1 MADLIGSVSLE
12 AFDGRIEP
20 FQENVHVLRRHQG
33 QIQTA
38 LDTSESLIKDYPN
51 SSLLYN
57 IRGVCHKA
65 HGQLEAAVKCY
76 EQALAIKPD
85 FAEVHSNLG
94 NTLKKLGQLESA
106 VKNYEKALAIKP
118 DYAEAHCNLG
128 YALEKLGQVDAGINH
143 YERALAIKPDFPLAR
158 FNLSSIQLTN
168 GFLSEGFQNYEAR
181 WQWTKFTSPKR
192 QFSIPR
198 WTGEPLT
205 GKNILL
211 WAEQGIGD
219 EVQYASLIPEFK
231 DLDCHVGIECAAKL
245 IEIFQWSFPWAE
257 VREAGAVNCEGNE
270 IYNLFDYQIPFGSI
284 APLFRKTM
292 DDFSVRQKPFI
303 PRLKEGEKK
312 VRDKLKM
319 REGELLI
326 GLGWRSSKQSFHD
339 LSVEDLAP
347 LKSLKNVVFLAV
359 QYGECLAELN
369 QLRSLGLPIHYYT
382 DVDQKDDISST
393 CALLGACDLVFSP
406 GTAVY
411 QISASLGV
419 PTICF
424 DAFKSRQNR
433 IPWHPTS
440 RYLELLVKG
449 NEEEIY
455 SLIRNCLNSGALINR
470 IIIEVIYP
478 AIDHIRELFDSGKIG
493 SAEQNLLRNIISKS
507 LSIFNQ
513 VPVVLDSKKNV
524 VVIAADPESILISE
538 SASASYHSDG
548 WNVSHLGDMSYAI
561 DVLFDLDFQK
571 LVRKI
576 WKQKSG
582 ILLVVIF
589 SQTSEGLSFFADS
602 INPNKT
608 KSDKQIKLALCGKI
622 SKKTKINSDLL
633 SDNIG
638 DVLQWSNTIS
648 QNIK

>member
-1 MADLIGSVSLE
+1 MAKGYRVE
-12 AFDGRIEP
+12 E
-20 FQENVHVLRRHQG
+20 
-33 QIQTA
+33 
-38 LDTSESLIKDYPN
+38 
-51 SSLLYN
+51 
-57 IRGVCHKA
+57 IR
-65 HGQLEAAVKCY
+65 
-76 EQALAIKPD
+76 
-85 FAEVHSNLG
+85 
-94 NTLKKLGQLESA
+94 
-106 VKNYEKALAIKP
+106 
-118 DYAEAHCNLG
+118 
-128 YALEKLGQVDAGINH
+128 EKLISVLKDSDSGISGIEISKKINVSRITMTKYLKVFAAEGLLRQKNIGNVTLWFLEPGQ
-143 YERALAIKPDFPLAR
+143 ESFDFPDD
-158 FNLSSIQLTN
+158 
-168 GFLSEGFQNYEAR
+168 Y
-181 WQWTKFTSPKR
+181 
-192 QFSIPR
+192 
-198 WTGEPLT
+198 
-205 GKNILL
+205 
-211 WAEQGIGD
+211 
-219 EVQYASLIPEFK
+219 FK
-231 DLDCHVGIECAAKL
+231 I
-245 IEIFQWSFPWAE
+245 
-257 VREAGAVNCEGNE
+257 
-270 IYNLFDYQIPFGSI
+270 
-284 APLFRKTM
+284 
-292 DDFSVRQKPFI
+292 
-303 PRLKEGEKK
+303 
-312 VRDKLKM
+312 
-319 REGELLI
+319 
-326 GLGWRSSKQSFHD
+326 
-339 LSVEDLAP
+339 
-347 LKSLKNVVFLAV
+347 
-359 QYGECLAELN
+359 
-369 QLRSLGLPIHYYT
+369 
-382 DVDQKDDISST
+382 
-393 CALLGACDLVFSP
+393 
-406 GTAVY
+406 
-411 QISASLGV
+411 
-419 PTICF
+419 
-424 DAFKSRQNR
+424 
-433 IPWHPTS
+433 TS

-571 LVRKI
+571 LVGKI
-576 WKQKSG
+576 WKKKSG

>member
-1 MADLIGSVSLE
+1 MAKGYRVEEIRQKLISVLKDSDSGISGIE
-12 AFDGRIEP
+12 ISKKINVSRITMTKYLKVFAAEGL
-20 FQENVHVLRRHQG
+20 LRQ
-33 QIQTA
+33 
-38 LDTSESLIKDYPN
+38 
-51 SSLLYN
+51 
-57 IRGVCHKA
+57 
-65 HGQLEAAVKCY
+65 
-76 EQALAIKPD
+76 
-85 FAEVHSNLG
+85 
-94 NTLKKLGQLESA
+94 
-106 VKNYEKALAIKP
+106 
-118 DYAEAHCNLG
+118 
-128 YALEKLGQVDAGINH
+128 
-143 YERALAIKPDFPLAR
+143 
-158 FNLSSIQLTN
+158 
-168 GFLSEGFQNYEAR
+168 
-181 WQWTKFTSPKR
+181 
-192 QFSIPR
+192 
-198 WTGEPLT
+198 
-205 GKNILL
+205 KNIGNVTL
-211 WAEQGIGD
+211 WFLEPGQESFNFPD
-219 EVQYASLIPEFK
+219 DYFK
-231 DLDCHVGIECAAKL
+231 I
-245 IEIFQWSFPWAE
+245 
-257 VREAGAVNCEGNE
+257 
-270 IYNLFDYQIPFGSI
+270 
-284 APLFRKTM
+284 
-292 DDFSVRQKPFI
+292 
-303 PRLKEGEKK
+303 
-312 VRDKLKM
+312 
-319 REGELLI
+319 
-326 GLGWRSSKQSFHD
+326 
-339 LSVEDLAP
+339 
-347 LKSLKNVVFLAV
+347 
-359 QYGECLAELN
+359 
-369 QLRSLGLPIHYYT
+369 
-382 DVDQKDDISST
+382 
-393 CALLGACDLVFSP
+393 
-406 GTAVY
+406 
-411 QISASLGV
+411 
-419 PTICF
+419 
-424 DAFKSRQNR
+424 
-433 IPWHPTS
+433 TS

-576 WKQKSG
+576 WKKKSG

>member
-1 MADLIGSVSLE
+1 MAKGYRVE
-12 AFDGRIEP
+12 E
-20 FQENVHVLRRHQG
+20 
-33 QIQTA
+33 
-38 LDTSESLIKDYPN
+38 
-51 SSLLYN
+51 
-57 IRGVCHKA
+57 IR
-65 HGQLEAAVKCY
+65 
-76 EQALAIKPD
+76 
-85 FAEVHSNLG
+85 
-94 NTLKKLGQLESA
+94 
-106 VKNYEKALAIKP
+106 
-118 DYAEAHCNLG
+118 
-128 YALEKLGQVDAGINH
+128 EKLISVLKDSDSGISGIEISKKINVSRITMTKYLKVFAAEGLLRQKNIGNVTLWFLEPGQ
-143 YERALAIKPDFPLAR
+143 ESFDFPDD
-158 FNLSSIQLTN
+158 
-168 GFLSEGFQNYEAR
+168 Y
-181 WQWTKFTSPKR
+181 
-192 QFSIPR
+192 
-198 WTGEPLT
+198 
-205 GKNILL
+205 
-211 WAEQGIGD
+211 
-219 EVQYASLIPEFK
+219 FK
-231 DLDCHVGIECAAKL
+231 I
-245 IEIFQWSFPWAE
+245 
-257 VREAGAVNCEGNE
+257 
-270 IYNLFDYQIPFGSI
+270 
-284 APLFRKTM
+284 
-292 DDFSVRQKPFI
+292 
-303 PRLKEGEKK
+303 
-312 VRDKLKM
+312 
-319 REGELLI
+319 
-326 GLGWRSSKQSFHD
+326 
-339 LSVEDLAP
+339 
-347 LKSLKNVVFLAV
+347 
-359 QYGECLAELN
+359 
-369 QLRSLGLPIHYYT
+369 
-382 DVDQKDDISST
+382 
-393 CALLGACDLVFSP
+393 
-406 GTAVY
+406 
-411 QISASLGV
+411 
-419 PTICF
+419 
-424 DAFKSRQNR
+424 
-433 IPWHPTS
+433 TS

-493 SAEQNLLRNIISKS
+493 SAEQNLLRNITSKS

-576 WKQKSG
+576 WKKKSG

>member
-1 MADLIGSVSLE
+1 MAKGYRVE
-12 AFDGRIEP
+12 E
-20 FQENVHVLRRHQG
+20 
-33 QIQTA
+33 
-38 LDTSESLIKDYPN
+38 
-51 SSLLYN
+51 
-57 IRGVCHKA
+57 IR
-65 HGQLEAAVKCY
+65 
-76 EQALAIKPD
+76 
-85 FAEVHSNLG
+85 
-94 NTLKKLGQLESA
+94 
-106 VKNYEKALAIKP
+106 
-118 DYAEAHCNLG
+118 
-128 YALEKLGQVDAGINH
+128 EKLISVLKDSDSGISGIEISKKINVSRITMTKYLKVFAAEGLLRQKNIGNVTLWFLEPGQ
-143 YERALAIKPDFPLAR
+143 ESFDFPDD
-158 FNLSSIQLTN
+158 
-168 GFLSEGFQNYEAR
+168 Y
-181 WQWTKFTSPKR
+181 
-192 QFSIPR
+192 
-198 WTGEPLT
+198 
-205 GKNILL
+205 
-211 WAEQGIGD
+211 
-219 EVQYASLIPEFK
+219 FK
-231 DLDCHVGIECAAKL
+231 I
-245 IEIFQWSFPWAE
+245 
-257 VREAGAVNCEGNE
+257 
-270 IYNLFDYQIPFGSI
+270 
-284 APLFRKTM
+284 
-292 DDFSVRQKPFI
+292 
-303 PRLKEGEKK
+303 
-312 VRDKLKM
+312 
-319 REGELLI
+319 
-326 GLGWRSSKQSFHD
+326 
-339 LSVEDLAP
+339 
-347 LKSLKNVVFLAV
+347 
-359 QYGECLAELN
+359 
-369 QLRSLGLPIHYYT
+369 
-382 DVDQKDDISST
+382 
-393 CALLGACDLVFSP
+393 
-406 GTAVY
+406 
-411 QISASLGV
+411 
-419 PTICF
+419 
-424 DAFKSRQNR
+424 
-433 IPWHPTS
+433 TS

-493 SAEQNLLRNIISKS
+493 SAEQNLLRNIVSKS

>member
-1 MADLIGSVSLE
+1 MAKGYRVE
-12 AFDGRIEP
+12 E
-20 FQENVHVLRRHQG
+20 
-33 QIQTA
+33 
-38 LDTSESLIKDYPN
+38 
-51 SSLLYN
+51 
-57 IRGVCHKA
+57 IR
-65 HGQLEAAVKCY
+65 
-76 EQALAIKPD
+76 
-85 FAEVHSNLG
+85 
-94 NTLKKLGQLESA
+94 
-106 VKNYEKALAIKP
+106 
-118 DYAEAHCNLG
+118 
-128 YALEKLGQVDAGINH
+128 EKLISVLKDSDIGISGIEISKKINVNRITMTKYLKVFAAEGLLRQKNIGNVTLWFLEPGQ
-143 YERALAIKPDFPLAR
+143 ESFDFPDD
-158 FNLSSIQLTN
+158 
-168 GFLSEGFQNYEAR
+168 Y
-181 WQWTKFTSPKR
+181 
-192 QFSIPR
+192 
-198 WTGEPLT
+198 
-205 GKNILL
+205 
-211 WAEQGIGD
+211 
-219 EVQYASLIPEFK
+219 FK
-231 DLDCHVGIECAAKL
+231 I
-245 IEIFQWSFPWAE
+245 
-257 VREAGAVNCEGNE
+257 
-270 IYNLFDYQIPFGSI
+270 
-284 APLFRKTM
+284 
-292 DDFSVRQKPFI
+292 
-303 PRLKEGEKK
+303 
-312 VRDKLKM
+312 
-319 REGELLI
+319 
-326 GLGWRSSKQSFHD
+326 
-339 LSVEDLAP
+339 
-347 LKSLKNVVFLAV
+347 
-359 QYGECLAELN
+359 
-369 QLRSLGLPIHYYT
+369 
-382 DVDQKDDISST
+382 
-393 CALLGACDLVFSP
+393 
-406 GTAVY
+406 
-411 QISASLGV
+411 
-419 PTICF
+419 
-424 DAFKSRQNR
+424 
-433 IPWHPTS
+433 TS

-576 WKQKSG
+576 WKKKSG

-608 KSDKQIKLALCGKI
+608 KSDKQIKLVLCGKI

>member
-1 MADLIGSVSLE
+1 MAKGYRVE
-12 AFDGRIEP
+12 E
-20 FQENVHVLRRHQG
+20 
-33 QIQTA
+33 
-38 LDTSESLIKDYPN
+38 
-51 SSLLYN
+51 
-57 IRGVCHKA
+57 IR
-65 HGQLEAAVKCY
+65 
-76 EQALAIKPD
+76 
-85 FAEVHSNLG
+85 
-94 NTLKKLGQLESA
+94 
-106 VKNYEKALAIKP
+106 
-118 DYAEAHCNLG
+118 
-128 YALEKLGQVDAGINH
+128 EKLISILKDSDSGISGIEISKKINVSRITMTKYLKVFAAEGLLRQKNIGNVTLWFLEPGQ
-143 YERALAIKPDFPLAR
+143 ESFDFPDD
-158 FNLSSIQLTN
+158 
-168 GFLSEGFQNYEAR
+168 Y
-181 WQWTKFTSPKR
+181 
-192 QFSIPR
+192 
-198 WTGEPLT
+198 
-205 GKNILL
+205 
-211 WAEQGIGD
+211 
-219 EVQYASLIPEFK
+219 FK
-231 DLDCHVGIECAAKL
+231 I
-245 IEIFQWSFPWAE
+245 
-257 VREAGAVNCEGNE
+257 
-270 IYNLFDYQIPFGSI
+270 
-284 APLFRKTM
+284 
-292 DDFSVRQKPFI
+292 
-303 PRLKEGEKK
+303 
-312 VRDKLKM
+312 
-319 REGELLI
+319 
-326 GLGWRSSKQSFHD
+326 
-339 LSVEDLAP
+339 
-347 LKSLKNVVFLAV
+347 
-359 QYGECLAELN
+359 
-369 QLRSLGLPIHYYT
+369 
-382 DVDQKDDISST
+382 
-393 CALLGACDLVFSP
+393 
-406 GTAVY
+406 
-411 QISASLGV
+411 
-419 PTICF
+419 
-424 DAFKSRQNR
+424 
-433 IPWHPTS
+433 TS

-608 KSDKQIKLALCGKI
+608 KSDKQIKLVLCGKI

>member
-1 MADLIGSVSLE
+1 MAKGYRVE
-12 AFDGRIEP
+12 E
-20 FQENVHVLRRHQG
+20 
-33 QIQTA
+33 
-38 LDTSESLIKDYPN
+38 
-51 SSLLYN
+51 
-57 IRGVCHKA
+57 IR
-65 HGQLEAAVKCY
+65 
-76 EQALAIKPD
+76 
-85 FAEVHSNLG
+85 
-94 NTLKKLGQLESA
+94 
-106 VKNYEKALAIKP
+106 
-118 DYAEAHCNLG
+118 
-128 YALEKLGQVDAGINH
+128 EKLISVLKDSDSGISGIEISKKINVSRITMTKYLKVFAAEGLLRQKNIGNVTLWFLEPGQ
-143 YERALAIKPDFPLAR
+143 ESFDFP
-158 FNLSSIQLTN
+158 
-168 GFLSEGFQNYEAR
+168 
-181 WQWTKFTSPKR
+181 
-192 QFSIPR
+192 
-198 WTGEPLT
+198 
-205 GKNILL
+205 
-211 WAEQGIGD
+211 D
-219 EVQYASLIPEFK
+219 EYFK
-231 DLDCHVGIECAAKL
+231 I
-245 IEIFQWSFPWAE
+245 
-257 VREAGAVNCEGNE
+257 
-270 IYNLFDYQIPFGSI
+270 
-284 APLFRKTM
+284 
-292 DDFSVRQKPFI
+292 
-303 PRLKEGEKK
+303 
-312 VRDKLKM
+312 
-319 REGELLI
+319 
-326 GLGWRSSKQSFHD
+326 
-339 LSVEDLAP
+339 
-347 LKSLKNVVFLAV
+347 
-359 QYGECLAELN
+359 
-369 QLRSLGLPIHYYT
+369 
-382 DVDQKDDISST
+382 
-393 CALLGACDLVFSP
+393 
-406 GTAVY
+406 
-411 QISASLGV
+411 
-419 PTICF
+419 
-424 DAFKSRQNR
+424 
-433 IPWHPTS
+433 TS
-440 RYLELLVKG
+440 RYLELLVQG

-576 WKQKSG
+576 WKKKSG

>member
-1 MADLIGSVSLE
+1 MAKGYRVEEIRQKLISVLKDSDSGISGIEISKKINVSRITMTKYLKVFAAEGLLRQKNIGNVTLWFLE
-12 AFDGRIEP
+12 PG
-20 FQENVHVLRRHQG
+20 QE
-33 QIQTA
+33 
-38 LDTSESLIKDYPN
+38 S
-51 SSLLYN
+51 
-57 IRGVCHKA
+57 
-65 HGQLEAAVKCY
+65 
-76 EQALAIKPD
+76 
-85 FAEVHSNLG
+85 F
-94 NTLKKLGQLESA
+94 
-106 VKNYEKALAIKP
+106 
-118 DYAEAHCNLG
+118 
-128 YALEKLGQVDAGINH
+128 
-143 YERALAIKPDFPLAR
+143 DFPDD
-158 FNLSSIQLTN
+158 
-168 GFLSEGFQNYEAR
+168 Y
-181 WQWTKFTSPKR
+181 
-192 QFSIPR
+192 
-198 WTGEPLT
+198 
-205 GKNILL
+205 
-211 WAEQGIGD
+211 
-219 EVQYASLIPEFK
+219 FK
-231 DLDCHVGIECAAKL
+231 I
-245 IEIFQWSFPWAE
+245 
-257 VREAGAVNCEGNE
+257 
-270 IYNLFDYQIPFGSI
+270 
-284 APLFRKTM
+284 
-292 DDFSVRQKPFI
+292 
-303 PRLKEGEKK
+303 
-312 VRDKLKM
+312 
-319 REGELLI
+319 
-326 GLGWRSSKQSFHD
+326 
-339 LSVEDLAP
+339 
-347 LKSLKNVVFLAV
+347 
-359 QYGECLAELN
+359 
-369 QLRSLGLPIHYYT
+369 
-382 DVDQKDDISST
+382 
-393 CALLGACDLVFSP
+393 
-406 GTAVY
+406 
-411 QISASLGV
+411 
-419 PTICF
+419 
-424 DAFKSRQNR
+424 
-433 IPWHPTS
+433 TS

-470 IIIEVIYP
+470 IIIDVIYP

-576 WKQKSG
+576 WKKKSG

>member
-1 MADLIGSVSLE
+1 MAKGYRVE
-12 AFDGRIEP
+12 E
-20 FQENVHVLRRHQG
+20 
-33 QIQTA
+33 
-38 LDTSESLIKDYPN
+38 
-51 SSLLYN
+51 
-57 IRGVCHKA
+57 IR
-65 HGQLEAAVKCY
+65 
-76 EQALAIKPD
+76 
-85 FAEVHSNLG
+85 
-94 NTLKKLGQLESA
+94 
-106 VKNYEKALAIKP
+106 
-118 DYAEAHCNLG
+118 
-128 YALEKLGQVDAGINH
+128 EKLISILKDSDSGISGIEISKKINVSRITMTKYLKVFAAEGLLRQKNIGNVTLWFLEPGQ
-143 YERALAIKPDFPLAR
+143 ESFDFPDD
-158 FNLSSIQLTN
+158 
-168 GFLSEGFQNYEAR
+168 Y
-181 WQWTKFTSPKR
+181 
-192 QFSIPR
+192 
-198 WTGEPLT
+198 
-205 GKNILL
+205 
-211 WAEQGIGD
+211 
-219 EVQYASLIPEFK
+219 FK
-231 DLDCHVGIECAAKL
+231 I
-245 IEIFQWSFPWAE
+245 
-257 VREAGAVNCEGNE
+257 
-270 IYNLFDYQIPFGSI
+270 
-284 APLFRKTM
+284 
-292 DDFSVRQKPFI
+292 
-303 PRLKEGEKK
+303 
-312 VRDKLKM
+312 
-319 REGELLI
+319 
-326 GLGWRSSKQSFHD
+326 
-339 LSVEDLAP
+339 
-347 LKSLKNVVFLAV
+347 
-359 QYGECLAELN
+359 
-369 QLRSLGLPIHYYT
+369 
-382 DVDQKDDISST
+382 
-393 CALLGACDLVFSP
+393 
-406 GTAVY
+406 
-411 QISASLGV
+411 
-419 PTICF
+419 
-424 DAFKSRQNR
+424 
-433 IPWHPTS
+433 TS

-470 IIIEVIYP
+470 MIIEVIYP

-576 WKQKSG
+576 WKKKSG